1 MSRGTDRSA
10 CFTPMKSAADGL
22 ATKANVKNMAGNT
35 DVHDRNVR
43 KKQKSLMS
51 DPEEVFSAVDRTVN
65 TAQRCKGSMG
75 QPKQQQKSQGG
86 SSNDEDHSAKRQ
98 QQQVMVGKQKQSS
111 KVFFKWCS
119 VTTPILG
126 HSVSLD
132 DRIIVLG
139 DVISAKDVCCK
150 YRGQFDVA

>member
-1 MSRGTDRSA
+1 
-10 CFTPMKSAADGL
+10 MKSAADGL
-22 ATKANVKNMAGNT
+22 ATNANVNNMAGNT
-35 DVHDRNVR
+35 DVHDRIAR

-51 DPEEVFSAVDRTVN
+51 DPEAVSVSSVDQTVN

-75 QPKQQQKSQGG
+75 QPKQQQKSQGR
-86 SSNDEDHSAKRQ
+86 SSKDEDHREKRQ
-98 QQQVMVGKQKQSS
+98 QQQVMVGKQKQAS
-111 KVFFKWCS
+111 KVFLKWCS

-139 DVISAKDVCCK
+139 DVMSAKDVCCK
-150 YRGQFDVA
+150 YSGQFDVACCCVFV

>member
-1 MSRGTDRSA
+1 
-10 CFTPMKSAADGL
+10 MKSAADGL
-22 ATKANVKNMAGNT
+22 ASKANAKNMAVRT
-35 DVHDRNVR
+35 DVHDRIAR
-43 KKQKSLMS
+43 KKQKTLMS
-51 DPEEVFSAVDRTVN
+51 NPEEEFSAVDRTVN
-65 TAQRCKGSMG
+65 TAQRSKGSMG
-75 QPKQQQKSQGG
+75 QPKQQQKSQGR
-86 SSNDEDHSAKRQ
+86 SSNDEDHRANRQ

-139 DVISAKDVCCK
+139 DVMSAKDFCCK
-150 YRGQFDVA
+150 YCGQFDVA